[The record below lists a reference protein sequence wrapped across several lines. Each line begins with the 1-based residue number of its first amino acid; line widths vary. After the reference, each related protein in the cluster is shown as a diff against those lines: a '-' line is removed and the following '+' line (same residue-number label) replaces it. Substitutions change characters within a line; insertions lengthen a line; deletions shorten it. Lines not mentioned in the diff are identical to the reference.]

1 MAALGMCPLGDLLMA
16 ESRPGS
22 QRDTGAVVQ
31 DRERLRRT
39 FDRAADLYQDA
50 RPEYPGGLFDRLVE
64 VTRLRPGD
72 RVLEVGAGPGKATVP
87 LARRG
92 LRVTALEPGPALAAC
107 ARQNL
112 ANYDVEIV
120 EARLEDWDGAPGGYA
135 AVLAATAWHWVDPEV
150 RYLAAARALQPGGY
164 LATWGAEHVFPPG
177 GDPFFEDIQEVYDA
191 IGEGLPEDAR
201 RPAPGQLE
209 DQSAEINASGLFEVV
224 TVEHFDWT
232 VDYDA
237 DGYIRLLST
246 FSGHIAMAA
255 EDREQLFTEIRRR
268 LAQRPDGLVRRGW
281 GAVLHIARLRSAGDK
296 R

>member
-1 MAALGMCPLGDLLMA
+1 LATASRRQTGSALA
-16 ESRPGS
+16 RPGS
-22 QRDTGAVVQ
+22 QRDTGAVAQ
-31 DRERLRRT
+31 DRERLRTT

-50 RPEYPGGLFDRLVE
+50 RPEYPERLFDRLIDI
-64 VTRLRPGD
+64 TGLKPGD

-92 LRVTALEPGPALAAC
+92 LRVTALEPGPALAAR

-112 ANYDVEIV
+112 ANYDVDIV
-120 EARLEDWDGAPGGYA
+120 EASFEEWNGASGGYA

-150 RYLAAARALQPGGY
+150 RYVAAARSLQPGGY
-164 LATWGAEHVFPPG
+164 LATWGAEHIFPTG

-191 IGEGLPEDAR
+191 IGEGRPEDAR
-201 RPAPGQLE
+201 RPAPGQLQ

-232 VDYDA
+232 VDYDTE
-237 DGYIRLLST
+237 GYIRLLST

-281 GAVLHIARLRSAGDK
+281 GAVLHIARLRSAADK

>member
-92 LRVTALEPGPALAAC
+92 LRVTALEPGPALCSLCPAEP
-107 ARQNL
+107 RQL
-112 ANYDVEIV
+112 RCRD
-120 EARLEDWDGAPGGYA
+120 
-135 AVLAATAWHWVDPEV
+135 
-150 RYLAAARALQPGGY
+150 
-164 LATWGAEHVFPPG
+164 
-177 GDPFFEDIQEVYDA
+177 
-191 IGEGLPEDAR
+191 
-201 RPAPGQLE
+201 
-209 DQSAEINASGLFEVV
+209 
-224 TVEHFDWT
+224 
-232 VDYDA
+232 
-237 DGYIRLLST
+237 
-246 FSGHIAMAA
+246 
-255 EDREQLFTEIRRR
+255 
-268 LAQRPDGLVRRGW
+268 RRGP
-281 GAVLHIARLRSAGDK
+281 L
-296 R
+296 

>member
-1 MAALGMCPLGDLLMA
+1 MASAPP
-16 ESRPGS
+16 RPGS

-50 RPEYPGGLFDRLVE
+50 RPEYPEGLFDRLVD

-87 LARRG
+87 LSRRG

-107 ARQNL
+107 AL
-112 ANYDVEIV
+112 
-120 EARLEDWDGAPGGYA
+120 
-135 AVLAATAWHWVDPEV
+135 
-150 RYLAAARALQPGGY
+150 
-164 LATWGAEHVFPPG
+164 
-177 GDPFFEDIQEVYDA
+177 
-191 IGEGLPEDAR
+191 
-201 RPAPGQLE
+201 
-209 DQSAEINASGLFEVV
+209 
-224 TVEHFDWT
+224 
-232 VDYDA
+232 DYDA